1 MFFYGC
7 PYTMCTVQYNIS
19 MFLLLIYSHWSAS
32 PRTIASFPFAS
43 DKYVDLSKASANQP
57 YGGAKAI
64 SFFLTAFGLIL
75 STNKLRL
82 IYLPTCINSHII
94 FLYQNQPVRFD
105 SFTCSSQSHMIPFP
119 FPLLYPHQPV
129 RFDSFTCSNQSDM
142 IPFPRYNSF
151 TVVASTT

>member
-43 DKYVDLSKASANQP
+43 DKYVDLSKASASQVNS

-64 SFFLTAFGLIL
+64 RFFPHCIWADSKHQQIKVDL
-75 STNKLRL
+75 ST
-82 IYLPTCINSHII
+82 Y
-94 FLYQNQPVRFD
+94 LYQLSHHIPV
-105 SFTCSSQSHMIPFP
+105 PE
-119 FPLLYPHQPV
+119 
-129 RFDSFTCSNQSDM
+129 
-142 IPFPRYNSF
+142 
-151 TVVASTT
+151 STS